1 MISKLLIANRGEIA
15 RRIIRTCH
23 EMGIATVAVF
33 SDADRDAP
41 FVHEAGEAYG
51 LGGNTPAESYL
62 RGGAIIE
69 AALATGSDAIHP
81 GYGFL
86 AENAKF
92 ASDCADAGVI
102 FVGPSPSSI
111 ADMGDKLSAK
121 QTMEAAGV
129 PTLKSVLVSIE
140 DPESAATEA
149 AAIGYPVLVKATAGG
164 GGKGM
169 RIVASKDRLADS
181 IAGAAREAEA
191 AFGDGTVFLEPYLD
205 APRHIE
211 VQVFGDTY
219 GNVTHLFERDCSI
232 QRRHQKIIEESP
244 SPALTP
250 ELRAQMGAAAVT
262 ACRAVDYVGAG
273 TVEFLFKDGDFYFLE
288 MNTRLQVEHPVT
300 ECVTGLDLVRL
311 QIEVAEGRPLPDAAL
326 TPTMTGHAIEARL
339 YAEDPRNGYLPSIG
353 TIDRFQIHGARVDSG
368 VEEGSEVSVFYD
380 PMIAKVVVH
389 AATRQD
395 ASRQLAT
402 ALANASIHGV
412 ITNRDLLVGILR
424 HPEFVSGETNT
435 HFLERN
441 PAGTLGVP
449 RADDSATQRHA
460 VAATLVGQSRRRESS
475 KVVPDLP
482 SGWRNSPSQPQNVS
496 YMGHNG
502 PLHVSYLFHRDGI
515 TVSVNDQPM
524 PLAIHSLD
532 DWGADL
538 QFGLHR
544 RRYQARKVGDRWLV
558 DGPDGASTLIELS
571 RFPSSEPEIVVG
583 SMVSPMPG
591 RVIRVDVADGD
602 RVAAGTSLVIIE
614 AMKMEHTIAAPT
626 AGRVTSVNVTVGEQ
640 VDAEQVLIVI
650 EADESS

>member
-15 RRIIRTCH
+15 RRIMRTCH

-33 SDADRDAP
+33 SDADRDAC
-41 FVHEAGEAYG
+41 FVHEAGEGFA

-62 RGGAIIE
+62 RGEAIIE

-111 ADMGDKLSAK
+111 ADMGDKLAAK
-121 QTMEAAGV
+121 RTMEAAGV
-129 PTLKSVLVSIE
+129 PTLKSVLVSLE
-140 DPESAATEA
+140 DPEGAAKEAATM
-149 AAIGYPVLVKATAGG
+149 GYPVLVKATAGG

-169 RIVASKDRLADS
+169 RIVASEDRLADS

-211 VQVFGDTY
+211 VQVFGDTH
-219 GNVTHLFERDCSI
+219 GNVTHLFERECSI

-273 TVEFLFKDGDFYFLE
+273 TVEFLFKDGEFYFLE

-311 QIEVAEGRPLPDAAL
+311 QIEVAEGRPLPTAAL

-339 YAEDPRNGYLPSIG
+339 YAEDPLNGYLPSIG
-353 TIDRFQIHGARVDSG
+353 TIDRFQIDGARVDSG

-389 AATRQD
+389 APTRQD

-424 HPEFVSGETNT
+424 HPQFVSGETDT

-449 RADDSATQRHA
+449 QNDDPATQRHA
-460 VAATLVGQSRRRESS
+460 VAAALVGQSHRRERS

-482 SGWRNSPSQPQNVS
+482 SGWRNSPSQPQSIS
-496 YMGHNG
+496 YMGQHG
-502 PLHVSYLFHRDGI
+502 PLHVSYLFNRDGVS
-515 TVSVNDQPM
+515 VSVNDQPM
-524 PLAIHSLD
+524 PLTIHSLG
-532 DWGADL
+532 DWSADL

-544 RRYQARKVGDRWLV
+544 RRYQVREVGGRWLV
-558 DGPDGASTLIELS
+558 DGPDGASTLVELS

-640 VDAEQVLIVI
+640 VGAEQVLIVI